1 MSKDVMLVTGAG
13 PVYMKKIILIL
24 TGILMMVTMAAG
36 CSGAEKKAEKSD
48 AKPVSKTETVTKKAE
63 AAPASGRKILVA
75 YFSRTGEEYNVGVIS
90 KGNTAVVA
98 DAIAEIT
105 GADKFEIK
113 TVKAYPKAYRETTDV
128 AKKEQQDNARPE
140 IVGKLE
146 NLKDYDTVFLGYPIW
161 WSDLPMAVY
170 TFLENN
176 DFNGKTIIPFCTSAG
191 SYMTGKESR
200 IADHAKG
207 AKVLDK
213 GLGLPGR
220 MSQDDP
226 KAVKAEVEKWLKEI
240 GM

>member
-1 MSKDVMLVTGAG
+1 MKRVLFFLTAVFLLASFAG
-13 PVYMKKIILIL
+13 
-24 TGILMMVTMAAG
+24 G
-36 CSGAEKKAEKSD
+36 CGGGEKKAEKTD
-48 AKPVSKTETVTKKAE
+48 AKPAKQAETVTKKAE
-63 AAPASGRKILVA
+63 AAPSPGKKILVA
-75 YFSRTGEEYNVGVIS
+75 YFSRTGEEYGVGVIT
-90 KGNTAVVA
+90 KGNTVVVA

-113 TVKAYPKAYRETTDV
+113 TVKPYPHAYRETTDI
-128 AKKEQQDNARPE
+128 AKKELQDNVRPE
-140 IVGKLE
+140 IVGKPE

-207 AKVLDK
+207 ATVLNK

-226 KAVKAEVEKWLKEI
+226 KAVKSEVEKWLKEI
-240 GM
+240 GYAK

>member
-1 MSKDVMLVTGAG
+1 
-13 PVYMKKIILIL
+13 MKKILFLL
-24 TGILMMVTMAAG
+24 TAVFMMTTMAAG
-36 CSGAEKKAEKSD
+36 CSGGEKKAEKPD
-48 AKPVSKTETVTKKAE
+48 AKPAVKTETATKKAE
-63 AAPASGRKILVA
+63 AASSHGGKKILVA
-75 YFSRTGEEYNVGVIS
+75 YFSRTGEEYNVGVIT

-98 DAIAEIT
+98 DAIAELT
-105 GADKFEIK
+105 GAAKFEIK
-113 TVKAYPKAYRETTDV
+113 TLKPYPQNYRETTDI
-128 AKKEQQDNARPE
+128 AKKELQDNARPE
-140 IVGKLE
+140 IVGKPE

-170 TFLENN
+170 TFLESN

-220 MSQDDP
+220 MSQEDP
-226 KAVKAEVEKWLKEI
+226 KAVKNEVEKWLKDI
-240 GM
+240 GY